1 VNFTFRYESLLSYK
15 GHLKEKAE
23 TDFSIAQRRL
33 RQCRQKL
40 EEYEK
45 GLNLAHDAFA
55 DLLRQRV
62 PSSLIKTYAGYI
74 AAMETK
80 IQSQKAVITKAE
92 QIVAEKLR
100 ILLLKTKEY
109 KVFEKLKERDFK
121 QWSHQQNR
129 TEQKEISETALLR
142 YGREFLGN

>member
-1 VNFTFRYESLLSYK
+1 MNFAFRYESLLSYK

-23 TDFSIAQRRL
+23 TEFSIAQRRL

-40 EEYEK
+40 EEYQK
-45 GLNLAHDAFA
+45 DLNLVREAFA
-55 DLLRQRV
+55 ELLKQKV

-74 AAMETK
+74 AATETR

-92 QIVAEKLR
+92 QLVAEKLR
-100 ILLLKTKEY
+100 VLLFKTKDY

-121 QWSHQQNR
+121 EWNHQQHLM
-129 TEQKEISETALLR
+129 EQKERSEIALLR
-142 YGREFLGN
+142 HGRGFLGN

>member
-1 VNFTFRYESLLSYK
+1 MNFTFRYESLLSYK

>member
-1 VNFTFRYESLLSYK
+1 MNFTFRYESLLSYK

-80 IQSQKAVITKAE
+80 IQSQKAVIIKAE
-92 QIVAEKLR
+92 RLVAEKLR